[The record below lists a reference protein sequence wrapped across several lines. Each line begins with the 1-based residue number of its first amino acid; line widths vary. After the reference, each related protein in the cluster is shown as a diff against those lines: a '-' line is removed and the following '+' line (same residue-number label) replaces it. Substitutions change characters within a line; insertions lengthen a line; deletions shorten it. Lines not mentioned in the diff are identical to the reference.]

1 MFRPGSLSAPVGAVE
16 SRCHVQLAG
25 DGSTLAAAS
34 IARIWTVCSP
44 SVRPLTKVGLE
55 HALQAPPSASHSKVE
70 PLSVEVKEN
79 ETLPPLGSAGCAVIV
94 VSGGVVSTLTLRIAD
109 DVWPASSLAVTSSA
123 WLPSPGIVQLTLYG
137 PGEATVPS
145 EFHEPVEQSVLV
157 LEHSKN
163 CTLATPLPASVAP
176 AVNGLGLENEP
187 LTEVGGAVIETVGA
201 TLSTR

>member
-1 MFRPGSLSAPVGAVE
+1 MCLSSV
-16 SRCHVQLAG
+16 C
-25 DGSTLAAAS
+25 
-34 IARIWTVCSP
+34 ARISLFVFF
-44 SVRPLTKVGLE
+44 VGSFFFQAE
-55 HALQAPPSASHSKVE
+55 DGIRDGRVTGVQTCALPIS
-70 PLSVEVKEN
+70 
-79 ETLPPLGSAGCAVIV
+79 
-94 VSGGVVSTLTLRIAD
+94 D
-109 DVWPASSLAVTSSA
+109 DVWPALSLAVTSSA